1 MVWQLFPQK
10 TECAATML
18 HIAQGMKAPLRGI
31 KYVLNIFVK
40 SIRILAGLHTR
51 GHNHQ
56 SSRNMHISSRKAF
69 ALFIT
74 LIFVWG
80 LNWSVVKVIVQ
91 DVPPLWT
98 SAIRSLIAAVTVFAV
113 QCITQQFVIP
123 KRRDI
128 PVVLVVAVFNMIAC
142 SSFMAL
148 GLQYIGAGRSSVLGY
163 TTPLWV
169 IPGAWLFLK
178 EPLPL
183 RRLMGVVVGM
193 CGIAVL
199 FNPLALDWSDQR
211 ALAGNGLLL
220 LSALSWAI
228 AILCIRRHVWWS
240 TPFQLLFWQML
251 LAGLALTLLALC
263 LEGLPHFSLT
273 PRLSL
278 LLLYCGI
285 PATALATWAMTVIN
299 SSLPASTTSLSLLAT
314 PVVGIAGSVLFLGEP
329 VDLPLLVAT
338 CLILTG
344 IALGTL
350 HQEKS

>member
-1 MVWQLFPQK
+1 MQ
-10 TECAATML
+10 
-18 HIAQGMKAPLRGI
+18 I
-31 KYVLNIFVK
+31 
-40 SIRILAGLHTR
+40 
-51 GHNHQ
+51 
-56 SSRNMHISSRKAF
+56 SRRKAF
-69 ALFIT
+69 ILFIT

-113 QCITQQFVIP
+113 QCVTQEFVIP

-128 PVVLVVAVFNMIAC
+128 PVVLVVAVFNMVAC

-148 GLQYIGAGRSSVLGY
+148 GLQHIGAGRSSVLGY

-183 RRLMGVVVGM
+183 RRLAGVAVGM

-199 FNPLALDWSDQR
+199 FNPLALDWNNHA

-251 LAGLALTLLALC
+251 LAGLALSLIALC
-263 LEGLPHFSLT
+263 FEGTPSFSLN
-273 PRLSL
+273 PKLCIL
-278 LLLYCGI
+278 FLYCGI

-314 PVVGIAGSVLFLGEP
+314 PVVGIAGSAIFLNEQ
-329 VDLPLLVAT
+329 VDLPLIIAT

-350 HQEKS
+350 HQEKN